1 MNLDNNPSWVQWSLK
16 GIWTWS
22 YGCSLWWAA
31 WVQWPLWLGQA
42 GWGTLVRHHQMKW
55 FSMRNPKVL
64 HWHFQSKWMFSNDN
78 PWNFQCYFLFI
89 NHPPINKS
97 FMGSMIPSGIWA
109 WAHGSS
115 IGWGLW
121 LPCFLWLRSAGS
133 GSLGSIM
140 NYANGKNFNE
150 KPLDL
155 AWNL

>member
-78 PWNFQCYFLFI
+78 PWNFQCYLLFI
-89 NHPPINKS
+89 NHPPLINPSWVPWSHQAFGHEPMDLPLGEVYGCHAFFDWDQLDQAHWGAKWI
-97 FMGSMIPSGIWA
+97 MQMERTSMRN
-109 WAHGSS
+109 H
-115 IGWGLW
+115 
-121 LPCFLWLRSAGS
+121 
-133 GSLGSIM
+133 
-140 NYANGKNFNE
+140 
-150 KPLDL
+150 
-155 AWNL
+155 